1 MPLPVVRSR
10 IGHLQE
16 LTVEYHL
23 GDHVRFLCRHSLAPG
38 ALDDTVALQAHEA
51 NVLEVMHLHIMKNLP
66 HSPLFGGREILH
78 RPVGRAMG
86 QDGDEITDILQLL
99 KRAELAPALIVLP
112 DALANLLIAHVIR
125 HQAFS
130 EGTL

>member
-1 MPLPVVRSR
+1 
-10 IGHLQE
+10 
-16 LTVEYHL
+16 
-23 GDHVRFLCRHSLAPG
+23 
-38 ALDDTVALQAHEA
+38 
-51 NVLEVMHLHIMKNLP
+51 
-66 HSPLFGGREILH
+66 
-78 RPVGRAMG
+78 MG
-86 QDGDEITDILQLL
+86 QDSDEIADILQLL